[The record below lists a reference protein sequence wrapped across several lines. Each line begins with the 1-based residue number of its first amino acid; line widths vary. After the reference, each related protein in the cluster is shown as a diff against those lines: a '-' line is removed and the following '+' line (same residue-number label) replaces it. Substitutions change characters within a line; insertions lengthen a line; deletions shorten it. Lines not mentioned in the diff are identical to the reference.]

1 MRALRVKMTA
11 LRSILQAHTK
21 KVRGLPLTLLKFVGR
36 NDDSIMD
43 YAASLFDSTVGSGS
57 GCKAATS
64 LGMSA

>member
-1 MRALRVKMTA
+1 MPPAAPMGPRVGTPNASTVCM
-11 LRSILQAHTK
+11 
-21 KVRGLPLTLLKFVGR
+21 RGLPLTLLKFVGR